1 MQNQAN
7 ALSHLRVL
15 DLSQRLAGSY
25 CTKLM
30 AGFGAEVLKIEPP
43 GGEPMRRCPPFAKN
57 EPGVERSL
65 PFLWFNTGK
74 KSIILDLATVEGKA
88 HLKQLVQQVDVL
100 VEDFA
105 PGVLESWGLNLED
118 LNPQL
123 IVTSISNFG
132 QSGPYRDYQAEE
144 ITLYAM
150 SGLMYSTGDL
160 RQAPLA
166 AGPAISQLSAGMK
179 AYIATLMADYRR
191 GITGKGDRIDV
202 SIQEAAMDNIEIA
215 IAEYLHLGK
224 IAKRSNDE
232 HPLVPWR
239 IFPCK
244 DGHAAIMGGPIRH
257 WLKGA
262 EIFESPELVGSKYA
276 HMEGRIRYRDEV
288 RQLMAPWLLQ
298 HDKKEIFHAGQAR
311 KLAWGY
317 LATLEDVLESPQLQ
331 ARQFFVNTEHSELG
345 KYPMVG
351 APFRPSKTPWQQQ
364 RAPLLGEHT
373 EPILTANELRDRTQ
387 KSSAVQPQP
396 LKGIR
401 IVDFTHDWAGPHA
414 ARLMA
419 DYGAE
424 VIKIEYPPRLDGM
437 RGAYLDRKNHHPR
450 WWQMNR
456 NKASITLDLHQPEQ
470 VEAVKEL
477 IRQSDIVVDNS
488 RPGVME
494 RWGLG
499 YDVLKSLRSDI
510 IFVSMSAFGAT
521 GPESKYAGYGGCIEA
536 LSGLQGLTAYSR
548 QGDAMRVREMDV
560 TNGIMGAC
568 AMVTALIYRQQT
580 GEGQW
585 VDLSQREA
593 CTWLMGEHLLEF
605 VINGT
610 QTLPMG
616 NRHPVYTQGC
626 YRTLGEDRW
635 MVLTLRSDEEW
646 QTFCQVSGHPEWL
659 ENSQF
664 KSVGD
669 RHQHHDKL
677 DRFIESWTSTQT
689 AQTAMEQLQA
699 AGLAAGIVH
708 DVSTLAKDVH
718 LQERQWFQTAI
729 AEQGTYPG
737 FPFRFAEGGGV
748 LHRRGPDL
756 GADNLSILCG
766 LLGKPETFL
775 PSLVDE
781 ELGTAFD
788 LE

>member
-1 MQNQAN
+1 MHNQAN

-30 AGFGAEVLKIEPP
+30 AGFGAETIKVEPP
-43 GGEPMRRCPPFAKN
+43 GGEPMRHCPPFV
-57 EPGVERSL
+57 EGQPGTERSL

-74 KSIILDLATVEGKA
+74 KSVVLDLSAAEGKA
-88 HLKQLVQQVDVL
+88 QLQDWVRQVDVL
-100 VEDFA
+100 VED
-105 PGVLESWGLNLED
+105 GLLQDLDLNLAQ

-150 SGLMYSTGDL
+150 SGLMYGTGDPH
-160 RQAPLA
+160 QAPLA
-166 AGPAISQLSAGMK
+166 GGPAIAHLSAGMK

-191 GITGKGDRIDV
+191 EITGEGDRIEV

-232 HPLVPWR
+232 HALVPWR
-239 IFPCK
+239 TFPCK

-262 EIFESPELVGSKYA
+262 ELFESPELVGPQYA
-276 HMEGRIRYRDEV
+276 HMEGRIRYREEV

-298 HDKKEIFHAGQAR
+298 HGKQEIFHAGQAR

-317 LATLEDVLESPQLQ
+317 LATLQEVLESPQLQ
-331 ARQFFVNTEHSELG
+331 ARQFFLDTEHPELG

-351 APFRPSKTPWQQQ
+351 APFRPSKTPWQQV
-364 RAPLLGEHT
+364 RAPLLGENT
-373 EPILTANELRDRTQ
+373 FTAAQPRQRPQTPA
-387 KSSAVQPQP
+387 AVRPQP
-396 LKGIR
+396 LQGIR

-414 ARLMA
+414 TRLLA
-419 DYGAE
+419 DYGAQT
-424 VIKIEYPPRLDGM
+424 IKIEYPPRLDGM
-437 RGAYLDRKNHHPR
+437 RGAYLDRKNRHPR

-470 VEAVKEL
+470 VEAAKEL

-488 RPGVME
+488 RPGVMAG
-494 RWGLG
+494 WGLG
-499 YDVLKSLRSDI
+499 YEVLKELRPDI
-510 IFVSMSAFGAT
+510 ILVSMSAFGAT
-521 GPESKYAGYGGCIEA
+521 GPESQYAGYGGCIEA

-568 AMVTALIYRQQT
+568 AAMTALIYRQQT

-605 VINGT
+605 VLNGT
-610 QTLPMG
+610 QTLPIG
-616 NRHPVYTQGC
+616 NRHPVYNQGC
-626 YRTLGEDRW
+626 YRALGEDRW
-635 MVLTLRSDEEW
+635 LVLTLRSDEEW
-646 QTFCQVSGHPEWL
+646 QRFCQVCGHPEW
-659 ENSQF
+659 SDDPRF
-664 KSVGD
+664 KGRRD
-669 RHQHHDKL
+669 RHQHHDEL
-677 DRFIESWTSTQT
+677 DGLIESWTSTQT
-689 AQTAMEQLQA
+689 APAAMQQLQA
-699 AGLAAGIVH
+699 ARLAAGMVQ
-708 DVSTLAKDVH
+708 DVSTLAQDEH
-718 LQERQWFQTAI
+718 LQQRQWFQTAI
-729 AEQGTYPG
+729 AEGGTYPG
-737 FPFRFAEGGGV
+737 FPFRFAKGGGI

-756 GADNLSILCG
+756 GADNQAILCD
-766 LLGKPETFL
+766 LLGKPASFL
-775 PSLVDE
+775 PALDDE
-781 ELGTAFD
+781 YLGTAFD